1 MSSLTA
7 SFSFSL
13 KCRLRQAIRFYTQ
26 CKDRQGREK
35 KKSKKRKKPQG
46 LWDDDRKNIKRVF
59 PPLVRDM
66 KAPGTTFI
74 DKGSDPYH

>member
-1 MSSLTA
+1 MQ
-7 SFSFSL
+7 
-13 KCRLRQAIRFYTQ
+13 RQTG
-26 CKDRQGREK
+26 KGK